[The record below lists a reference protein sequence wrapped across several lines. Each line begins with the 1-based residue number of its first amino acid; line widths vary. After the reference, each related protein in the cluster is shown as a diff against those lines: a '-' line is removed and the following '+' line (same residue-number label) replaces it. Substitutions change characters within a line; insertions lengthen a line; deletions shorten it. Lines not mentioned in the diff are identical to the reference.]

1 MAESITEGTLSQF
14 SKNIG
19 DFIEIDEELAT
30 IETDK
35 IDVSVNAT
43 QAGIVEQLLVAEG
56 DVVTVDQVIAEIQL
70 AERQPKPQAKLENAG
85 LSHAKFDSQQQQQS
99 TQETQSSTVSHT
111 TEEAPFGSPKQWAK
125 EVPNSTKSLPAA
137 QPAEASSS
145 FHGDKPRR
153 AEEKASMINF
163 NFPYLPR

>member
-14 SKNIG
+14 SKKIG
-19 DFIEIDEELAT
+19 DFVEKDEELAT

-56 DVVTVDQVIAEIQL
+56 DVVTIDQVIAEIQL

-145 FHGDKPRR
+145 FHEDKPRR

-163 NFPYLPR
+163 SFPYLPC